1 MQQLDKRSVRKG
13 RMYKRAAGKPNVT
26 ANVENMY
33 VEAEAWQV
41 VYMGRI

>member
-1 MQQLDKRSVRKG
+1 
-13 RMYKRAAGKPNVT
+13 MYKRSAEKPNLT

-41 VYMGRI
+41 AYMGRI